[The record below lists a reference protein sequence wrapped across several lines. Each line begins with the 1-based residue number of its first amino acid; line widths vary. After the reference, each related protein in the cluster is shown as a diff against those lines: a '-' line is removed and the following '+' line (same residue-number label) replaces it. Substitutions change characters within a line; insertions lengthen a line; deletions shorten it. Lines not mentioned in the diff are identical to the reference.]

1 MTDHLMLPT
10 VVVLIGTCVGAV
22 TDVWKFRVYNSL
34 TFPLLVTG
42 LLYHG
47 LVGGWPA
54 LTSSSLGVCFGFAI
68 LIIPYL
74 LGLMGAGDVKLL
86 AGVGAWLGLPLT
98 VMVFVISS
106 LVAGAYA
113 VVLILYR
120 GRIGESLSTLKLI
133 LYRMAS
139 LGMHFGKEDLVETLS
154 EGTDRRLRVIPFGAM
169 IPIGVI
175 GALLLLA
182 LIK

>member
-1 MTDHLMLPT
+1 MMDNLMLPT
-10 VVVLIGTCVGAV
+10 IVVLIGTCVGAV

-34 TFPLLVTG
+34 TFPLLASG

-47 LVGGWPA
+47 FVEGWSGLA
-54 LTSSSLGVCFGFAI
+54 SSSLGVCFGFAI

-74 LGLMGAGDVKLL
+74 LGLMGAGDVKLM
-86 AGVGAWLGLPLT
+86 AGVGAWLGLEVT
-98 VMVFVISS
+98 VVVFVISS
-106 LVAGAYA
+106 LVAGVYA

-120 GRIGESLSTLKLI
+120 GRIRESLSTLKLI

-154 EGTDRRLRVIPFGAM
+154 EGDDRRLRVIPFGAM
-169 IPIGVI
+169 IPLGVM
-175 GALLLLA
+175 GAMLLWA
-182 LIK
+182 LVK